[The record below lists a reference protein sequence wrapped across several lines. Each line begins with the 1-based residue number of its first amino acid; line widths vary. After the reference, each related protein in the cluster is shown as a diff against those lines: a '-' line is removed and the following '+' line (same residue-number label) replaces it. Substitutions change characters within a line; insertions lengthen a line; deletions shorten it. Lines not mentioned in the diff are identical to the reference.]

1 MHLSSMYHM
10 IFIVVVIF
18 AGALILFIHWRY
30 KVWQR
35 ERLAKQC
42 RDSAV
47 IRLRTKSWQ
56 GFNCASSVRILKVDG
71 KEPKSFLYRW
81 PWKQAIYVTPGVHS
95 MEVRAD
101 WPVRTAAYNHYCW
114 FHYTVERLPE
124 IVVEAGAVYAL
135 EYEVQTDTW
144 SLFRLE
150 KVNNTIS
157 GIEFLEKRFTCP
169 EGYMSDNHLWFWNTV
184 IIILWIAGVL
194 FMKYG

>member
-1 MHLSSMYHM
+1 MHLSSMYHI
-10 IFIVVVIF
+10 IFIVAIIL
-18 AGALILFIHWRY
+18 ASILILFIHWRY

-35 ERLAKQC
+35 ESLAKQC

-47 IRLRTKSWQ
+47 IQLRAKLWQ

-71 KEPKSFLYRW
+71 KKAKSFLYRW
-81 PWKQAIYVTPGVHS
+81 PWKQAIYVEPGEHS

-101 WPVRTAAYNHYCW
+101 WPVRSGPCEFCW
-114 FHYTVERLPE
+114 FHYTVEKLPKV
-124 IVVEAGAVYAL
+124 VVEAGAVYAL
-135 EYEVQTDTW
+135 EYEVKTDTW

-157 GIEFLEKRFTCP
+157 GREFVEERFICP
-169 EGYMSDNHLWFWNTV
+169 EGYVSDNHLWFWNAV